1 VICMSFVP
9 IDFPREVLEISGT
22 DGSRGFRRM
31 VKNAEQLESYWRGKN
46 GSGNVYFTAYGYRGT
61 QAPKHHRVDY
71 NTPIIHHFVMDFD
84 CKDFRGKGVE
94 VPFSVPHEQV
104 INLHKYFL
112 DENILH
118 YIWFSGGGFHVW
130 IPLDKTHT
138 PSNGSAVSRIK
149 HAGRK
154 LMNEWDKMFNLRC
167 NDPTVAFDMAG
178 MIRIPNSYNAKRGS
192 WMIPLKSSELLQL
205 DYNGLMELGQTP
217 RRGFISHGTKPV
229 CLEVSNAPIM
239 TMADI
244 KSVDIPTVSLKDIH
258 VLPCLAQAAMGEG
271 NPPHRARVHF
281 ASYLA
286 DRLRFFFPHHTV
298 SEKEKKKHIQQ
309 ISAICAEQ
317 GWVDYDRSKTV
328 QQVASIVNRG
338 YKHATCS
345 TLYAEGYCL
354 GKCRYYDGSGDVI

>member
-1 VICMSFVP
+1 MSFIP
-9 IDFPREVLEISGT
+9 IDFPREVLEVSGI
-22 DGSRGFRRM
+22 DGSHGYRWM
-31 VKNAEQLESYWRGKN
+31 VKSEEELESYWRGKS
-46 GSGNVYFTAYGYRGT
+46 GSGNVYFTAYGFRGT

-84 CKDFRGKGVE
+84 CKDFKNKGLE
-94 VPFSVPHEQV
+94 VPFSTPHEQV
-104 INLHKYFL
+104 KRLHRYFL
-112 DENILH
+112 EEGIQH
-118 YIWFSGGGFHVW
+118 FIWFSGGGFHVW
-130 IPLDKTHT
+130 VKLDKTHT

-154 LMNEWDKMFNLRC
+154 LMNKWDKMFNLRC

-178 MIRIPNSYNAKRGS
+178 MIRIPNSYNAKRGT
-192 WMIPLKSSELLQL
+192 WMIPLRSDELLKL
-205 DYNGLMELGQTP
+205 DYNGLMELGQEP
-217 RRGFISHGTKPV
+217 RRGVIQHGSTPITLDVSSTPV
-229 CLEVSNAPIM
+229 M

-244 KSVDIPTVSLKDIH
+244 KPVDIPTVSLTDIQ

-298 SEKEKKKHIQQ
+298 NDEEKKKHIHQ
-309 ISAICAEQ
+309 IAEICAAQ
-317 GWVDYDRSKTV
+317 GWVDYDLNKTY
-328 QQVASIVNRG
+328 QQVASIVKKG
-338 YKHATCS
+338 YNHASCS

-354 GKCRYYDGSGDVI
+354 GKCKYYDGSGDVV